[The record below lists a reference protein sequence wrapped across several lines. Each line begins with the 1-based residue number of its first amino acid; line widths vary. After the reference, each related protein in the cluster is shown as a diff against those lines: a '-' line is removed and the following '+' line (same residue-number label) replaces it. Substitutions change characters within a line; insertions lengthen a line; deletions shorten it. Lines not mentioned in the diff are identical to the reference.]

1 MTRGTA
7 GFSISPMKKSSDSD
21 DYAGDH
27 TDIGKSRI
35 AIDGEEDCSRK
46 VSWDSDVCSTDHA
59 ELGESTTAT
68 EDEEWNWIDSD
79 PTRQASWLTDDT
91 QFKRVT
97 YSRSPENFRTFLKN
111 RFNAKELTCGAFVI
125 AETAQTFAAH
135 YIERLMSRG
144 HQSVEGLTG
153 KDVIVLST
161 PEEVR
166 PGMSSVE
173 CAVAKQIPRSD
184 TKPKHSP
191 NDEPQI
197 IPKDERV
204 SPSAPEAELEE
215 RKTMRKPSCKK
226 EPKKKPP
233 KWIEYVRGPFV
244 SVKMA
249 IDDCAKSVASSTD
262 AHIGRKGNPRRRF
275 EESRACG
282 VLDNDNAH
290 GV

>member
-7 GFSISPMKKSSDSD
+7 GFSISPMKTSSDSD
-21 DYAGDH
+21 DYADDH
-27 TDIGKSRI
+27 ADIRKSTS

-46 VSWDSDVCSTDHA
+46 VSCDSDVCSTDHA
-59 ELGESTTAT
+59 ELGGSTTAT
-68 EDEEWNWIDSD
+68 EIEEGWEFVEPD
-79 PTRQASWLTDDT
+79 PTRQATWLSEDI
-91 QFKRVT
+91 QIKRLT
-97 YSRSPENFRTFLKN
+97 YSRSPDNFRTLLKN
-111 RFNAKELTCGAFVI
+111 GFNAKELACGAFVD
-125 AETAQTFAAH
+125 APRYVAD
-135 YIERLMSRG
+135 YIERLMSCG

-161 PEEVR
+161 PEEG
-166 PGMSSVE
+166 PSLVE

-204 SPSAPEAELEE
+204 SPSAPEAELAE